1 MEEESKLYLQKLL
14 KFLEELKRISIITTL
29 GFKGNKIEIEVGL
42 LKSKCT

>member
-14 KFLEELKRISIITTL
+14 RFLEKLKRISIITAL
-29 GFKGNKIEIEVGL
+29 GFKENKIEIEVGL